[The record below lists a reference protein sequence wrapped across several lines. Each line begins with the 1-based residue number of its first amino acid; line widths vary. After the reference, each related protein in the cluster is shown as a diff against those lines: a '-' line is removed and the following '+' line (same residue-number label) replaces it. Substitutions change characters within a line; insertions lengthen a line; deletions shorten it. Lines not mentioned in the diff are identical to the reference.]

1 MTIQFHEHVTMTRT
15 EYGAIL
21 LDQKQGKYWQL
32 NPTATM
38 VADALLAG
46 RGVGEAMAEVMRK
59 FDVDQQRAAADVTA
73 LVDGMRAA
81 GVIRR

>member
-1 MTIQFHEHVTMTRT
+1 MTIQFNEHVTMTRT
-15 EYGAIL
+15 EYGAVL

-46 RGVGEAMAEVMRK
+46 RSVPDALAEVMRA

-81 GVIRR
+81 GVILR